1 MAHSIATHA
10 KHDHYTESG
19 EHIVS
24 RDVTVANIGT
34 WLKKGWM
41 DMAHAPMA
49 SLFYGS
55 VMALSV
61 LLVYAAFS
69 NQPVVMFQIAT
80 FFVILSPFL
89 AIGLYAISCQ
99 LSRGDSPD
107 LFRSLFAWRRNP
119 TDFALFAL
127 ALGVIIAI
135 WARIVPLI
143 VSYVGS
149 NGLLIV
155 NPDEGVMSFIGS
167 DLGMT
172 FMGIFLASAAV
183 VAAFVFAISV
193 VTIPLLL
200 RDNKAGLI
208 SSMVLSFQVVME
220 NKLVM
225 AVWALTIGAL
235 VTLGIVTFGLAM
247 LVVMPLL
254 GYASWHAFNDLIE
267 VDDEIAKSKSGLQL

>member
-1 MAHSIATHA
+1 MAHSNVTSTT
-10 KHDHYTESG
+10 HDHFTESG
-19 EHIVS
+19 EHIISKDVS
-24 RDVTVANIGT
+24 VSHIGI

-49 SLFYGS
+49 SFFYGA

-61 LLVYAAFS
+61 MLVYAAFS

-99 LSRGDSPD
+99 LSRNMKPD
-107 LFRSLFAWRRNP
+107 LFRSLFAWKRNP

-127 ALGVIIAI
+127 VLGVIVAI

-143 VSYVGS
+143 VSFVGS

-155 NPDEGVMSFIGS
+155 DPDAGVMSFVGS

-172 FMGIFLASAAV
+172 FMSYFLVSASV

-220 NKLVM
+220 NKAVM
-225 AVWALTIGAL
+225 SIWALIIGAL
-235 VTLGIVTFGLAM
+235 VTLGIVTLGVAM

-267 VDDEIAKSKSGLQL
+267 VDDKKSAADLDL

>member
-1 MAHSIATHA
+1 MAHSAVTPET
-10 KHDHYTESG
+10 HDHYTESG
-19 EHIVS
+19 EHIISKDVGVS
-24 RDVTVANIGT
+24 RIGV
-34 WLKKGWM
+34 WLRKGWM
-41 DMAHAPMA
+41 DMAHAPLA
-49 SLFYGS
+49 SFFYGA

-69 NQPVVMFQIAT
+69 NQPVMMFQVAT

-99 LSRGDSPD
+99 LSRGDKPD
-107 LFRSLFAWRRNP
+107 LFRSLFAWKRNP

-143 VSYVGS
+143 VSFIGS

-155 NPDEGVMSFIGS
+155 NPDVGVMSFIGS
-167 DLGMT
+167 DMGAT
-172 FMGIFLASAAV
+172 FMAYFLISASV

-200 RDNKAGLI
+200 RDTKAGLI
-208 SSMVLSFQVVME
+208 SSMVLSFKVVME

-225 AVWALTIGAL
+225 ALWALTIGAL

-267 VDDEIAKSKSGLQL
+267 VDDRQSAADLDL

>member
-1 MAHSIATHA
+1 MAHSTATPMT
-10 KHDHYTESG
+10 HDHYTESG
-19 EHIVS
+19 EHIIS
-24 RDVTVANIGT
+24 RDVSVAHIGT

-41 DMAHAPMA
+41 DMAHAPLA
-49 SLFYGS
+49 SLFYGA

-69 NQPVVMFQIAT
+69 TQPVMMFKIAT

-99 LSRGDSPD
+99 LSRGQSPD
-107 LFRSLFAWRRNP
+107 LIRSLFAWRRNA

-127 ALGVIIAI
+127 ALAVIIAI

-155 NPDEGVMSFIGS
+155 NPDEGVMSFITS

-172 FMGIFLASAAV
+172 FMSFFLISASV

-193 VTIPLLL
+193 VTMPLLL
-200 RDNKAGLI
+200 RDTKAGLI
-208 SSMVLSFQVVME
+208 SAMVLSFKVVME

-225 AVWALTIGAL
+225 ALWALTIGAL
-235 VTLGIVTFGLAM
+235 VTLGIVTLGLAM

-267 VDDEIAKSKSGLQL
+267 VDDKMSDADMNL

>member
-1 MAHSIATHA
+1 MAHSIATPV

-24 RDVTVANIGT
+24 RDVTVGSIGS

-41 DMAHAPMA
+41 DMAHAPLA
-49 SLFYGS
+49 SFFYGS
-55 VMALSV
+55 IMALSV

-69 NQPVVMFQIAT
+69 NEPVMMFKIAT

-99 LSRGDSPD
+99 LSRGESPD
-107 LFRSLFAWRRNP
+107 LFRSLFAWKRNP

-127 ALGVIIAI
+127 SLGVIIAI

-143 VSYVGS
+143 VSFVGS

-155 NPDEGVMSFIGS
+155 NPEEGVMSFIGS

-172 FMGIFLASAAV
+172 FMSYFIVSASF

-200 RDNKAGLI
+200 RDTKAGLI
-208 SSMVLSFQVVME
+208 SSMVLSFKVVME

-225 AVWALTIGAL
+225 VVWALTIGAL
-235 VTLGIVTFGLAM
+235 ITLGIVTFGLAM

-267 VDDEIAKSKSGLQL
+267 VDDEITKSKSGFQL